1 MDKATK
7 TYLIAAIGHTMGRKE
22 LTERLEST
30 GTACFDDEPIE
41 DLVEAFV
48 DGIDAG
54 DLEFPLDFSTAKSMP
69 RHIYMLW
76 FDIDDDEHDHDPT
89 MK

>member
-7 TYLIAAIGHTMGRKE
+7 TYLIAAIGHTMGR
-22 LTERLEST
+22 
-30 GTACFDDEPIE
+30 TACFDDEPIE